1 MALESTESERHLV
14 SFRTEYV
21 LFFDLRSLIKEIYKN
36 DEISSS
42 NILEG
47 CHYQQLCGIILDLYI
62 DNAKFSGKS
71 ATGRVRKLEEALNK
85 KDFNSVLKLFN

>member
-1 MALESTESERHLV
+1 MAFKHQGRAPPSPLQNQTWPIFR
-14 SFRTEYV
+14 SFV
-21 LFFDLRSLIKEIYKN
+21 KEIYKN
-36 DEISSS
+36 EDTSSS

-85 KDFNSVLKLFN
+85 KDFNSVLKLFS